1 MNVVMAEF
9 LQWFAAD
16 TVVRLFGCVLRLSL
30 YGTIAGVGVLFAGFL
45 MDRLQAP
52 RWIVLVLWGLV
63 GVRLL
68 FPFSFSS
75 SISLLG
81 IANIS
86 GTIETSLDFNR
97 LYMEETETM
106 QASDFYEKHGDIQ
119 KNNGVQEAGRE
130 DFDTNNRAESVK
142 KSRKTAEILLIFAAY
157 IWGFGVAVLWGW
169 AAFSYFRLKRRLR
182 FAIKVTN
189 LETTIYE
196 TDMLSSPCVVGILH
210 PRIYLIPHLSKQQRE
225 HIVLHEQMH
234 IQYLDYLWKIF
245 SYLVVSMHWFN
256 PFLWV
261 MYGVFQGDLERC
273 CDERV
278 LARLGADKKEDYSES
293 LLALAWERKSRLPS
307 PIAFGAEEPKS
318 RIKRILRYRKPVAF
332 VSVLAVVLAA
342 VIGSIFLTV
351 PSVNHK
357 AGTLTEGTVIREGIS
372 NLGIQTDTA
381 DITNAANMQNR
392 GNKEESENIG
402 ESGTIGASG
411 NKGESGNK
419 EESENIEKSGNKGV
433 SGNKGAS
440 KSIGGSEN
448 SEETESVGELGN
460 SEETESVGEL
470 GNSENS
476 EVYEEI
482 SDNNVIYQ
490 ARKDGIYCVK
500 NGEERQIY
508 KGFAG
513 VNTQMLLFEGC
524 LYFLTDKT
532 YTEGALDWVDNTIR
546 WVNLSTLE
554 TGDLVLDIP
563 VDMPIISEFWMADD
577 GIIITQCIV
586 PEGAYSTML
595 YHENEAVFNG
605 KTIDKL
611 SDAEAQRFGMATTQ
625 ALLREPTLA
634 NVSHR
639 VQGRNIAYIDM
650 DGDQEA
656 EKIVLQLAPHQLQIG
671 EAYQD
676 IDYYQMANTIWAL
689 NLNNTLLLAIYDD
702 GPSADPYTWFFRYEN
717 GQIIEAGAMD
727 IDIHNCKVN
736 PNGTITAPFY
746 KEIVQSD
753 WITIYLELDENGFLH
768 EVPQE
773 TYDFQ
778 KRNFVDLYR
787 ELPLHRKIEGK
798 DTFMIPPQKV
808 RFLKTSADWN
818 WLLIETENGQ
828 QGWVHIVDYEVEELK
843 ENVMDVFAGVYLA
856 G

>member
-97 LYMEETETM
+97 LYMEETEAI

-119 KNNGVQEAGRE
+119 KNNGVQEAGRV

-234 IQYLDYLWKIF
+234 IQYLDYLWNIF

-278 LARLGADKKEDYSES
+278 LARLGADKKEDYGES
-293 LLALAWERKSRLPS
+293 LLALARERKSRLPS

-402 ESGTIGASG
+402 ESGNIE
-411 NKGESGNK
+411 ESGNK
-419 EESENIEKSGNKGV
+419 EKSGNIGAL
-433 SGNKGAS
+433 GNK
-440 KSIGGSEN
+440 E
-448 SEETESVGELGN
+448 
-460 SEETESVGEL
+460 
-470 GNSENS
+470 
-476 EVYEEI
+476 
-482 SDNNVIYQ
+482 
-490 ARKDGIYCVK
+490 
-500 NGEERQIY
+500 
-508 KGFAG
+508 
-513 VNTQMLLFEGC
+513 
-524 LYFLTDKT
+524 
-532 YTEGALDWVDNTIR
+532 
-546 WVNLSTLE
+546 
-554 TGDLVLDIP
+554 
-563 VDMPIISEFWMADD
+563 
-577 GIIITQCIV
+577 
-586 PEGAYSTML
+586 
-595 YHENEAVFNG
+595 
-605 KTIDKL
+605 
-611 SDAEAQRFGMATTQ
+611 
-625 ALLREPTLA
+625 
-634 NVSHR
+634 
-639 VQGRNIAYIDM
+639 
-650 DGDQEA
+650 
-656 EKIVLQLAPHQLQIG
+656 
-671 EAYQD
+671 
-676 IDYYQMANTIWAL
+676 
-689 NLNNTLLLAIYDD
+689 
-702 GPSADPYTWFFRYEN
+702 
-717 GQIIEAGAMD
+717 
-727 IDIHNCKVN
+727 
-736 PNGTITAPFY
+736 
-746 KEIVQSD
+746 
-753 WITIYLELDENGFLH
+753 
-768 EVPQE
+768 
-773 TYDFQ
+773 
-778 KRNFVDLYR
+778 
-787 ELPLHRKIEGK
+787 
-798 DTFMIPPQKV
+798 
-808 RFLKTSADWN
+808 
-818 WLLIETENGQ
+818 
-828 QGWVHIVDYEVEELK
+828 
-843 ENVMDVFAGVYLA
+843 
-856 G
+856 

>member
-97 LYMEETETM
+97 LYMEETEAI

-119 KNNGVQEAGRE
+119 KNNGVQEAGRV

-157 IWGFGVAVLWGW
+157 I
-169 AAFSYFRLKRRLR
+169 
-182 FAIKVTN
+182 
-189 LETTIYE
+189 
-196 TDMLSSPCVVGILH
+196 CVVGILH

-234 IQYLDYLWKIF
+234 IQYLDYLWNIF

-278 LARLGADKKEDYSES
+278 LARLGADKKEDYGES
-293 LLALAWERKSRLPS
+293 LLALARERKSRLPS

-402 ESGTIGASG
+402 ESGNIEESG
-411 NKGESGNK
+411 NKEKSGNIGALGNK
-419 EESENIEKSGNKGV
+419 EESENIGASGNIGESK
-433 SGNKGAS
+433 NKG
-440 KSIGGSEN
+440 
-448 SEETESVGELGN
+448 ESGN

-595 YHENEAVFNG
+595 YHENETVFNG

-611 SDAEAQRFGMATTQ
+611 SDTEAQRFGMATTQ
-625 ALLREPTLA
+625 ALLRAPTLA

-671 EAYQD
+671 EAYRD

-753 WITIYLELDENGFLH
+753 WITIYLELDENGFLR

-773 TYDFQ
+773 TYDFRN
-778 KRNFVDLYR
+778 RNFVDLNR
-787 ELPLHRKIEGK
+787 ELPLHKKIKGE
-798 DTFMIPPQKV
+798 DTFIIPPQKV
-808 RFLKTSADWN
+808 RFLKTSADWS
-818 WLLIETENGQ
+818 WLLLETENGQ

>member
-1 MNVVMAEF
+1 M
-9 LQWFAAD
+9 
-16 TVVRLFGCVLRLSL
+16 
-30 YGTIAGVGVLFAGFL
+30 
-45 MDRLQAP
+45 
-52 RWIVLVLWGLV
+52 
-63 GVRLL
+63 
-68 FPFSFSS
+68 
-75 SISLLG
+75 
-81 IANIS
+81 
-86 GTIETSLDFNR
+86 
-97 LYMEETETM
+97 
-106 QASDFYEKHGDIQ
+106 
-119 KNNGVQEAGRE
+119 
-130 DFDTNNRAESVK
+130 
-142 KSRKTAEILLIFAAY
+142 
-157 IWGFGVAVLWGW
+157 
-169 AAFSYFRLKRRLR
+169 
-182 FAIKVTN
+182 
-189 LETTIYE
+189 
-196 TDMLSSPCVVGILH
+196 
-210 PRIYLIPHLSKQQRE
+210 
-225 HIVLHEQMH
+225 
-234 IQYLDYLWKIF
+234 
-245 SYLVVSMHWFN
+245 
-256 PFLWV
+256 
-261 MYGVFQGDLERC
+261 
-273 CDERV
+273 
-278 LARLGADKKEDYSES
+278 
-293 LLALAWERKSRLPS
+293 
-307 PIAFGAEEPKS
+307 
-318 RIKRILRYRKPVAF
+318 
-332 VSVLAVVLAA
+332 
-342 VIGSIFLTV
+342 
-351 PSVNHK
+351 
-357 AGTLTEGTVIREGIS
+357 
-372 NLGIQTDTA
+372 
-381 DITNAANMQNR
+381 
-392 GNKEESENIG
+392 
-402 ESGTIGASG
+402 
-411 NKGESGNK
+411 
-419 EESENIEKSGNKGV
+419 
-433 SGNKGAS
+433 
-440 KSIGGSEN
+440 
-448 SEETESVGELGN
+448 
-460 SEETESVGEL
+460 
-470 GNSENS
+470 
-476 EVYEEI
+476 
-482 SDNNVIYQ
+482 
-490 ARKDGIYCVK
+490 K

-625 ALLREPTLA
+625 ALLRAPTLA

-671 EAYQD
+671 EAYRD

-702 GPSADPYTWFFRYEN
+702 GPSADPYTWFYRYEN

-753 WITIYLELDENGFLH
+753 WITIYLELDENGFLR

-773 TYDFQ
+773 TYDFRN
-778 KRNFVDLYR
+778 RNFVDLNR
-787 ELPLHRKIEGK
+787 ELPLHKKIKGE
-798 DTFMIPPQKV
+798 DTFIIPPQKV
-808 RFLKTSADWN
+808 RFLKTSADWS
-818 WLLIETENGQ
+818 WLLLETENGQ